1 MLAMKPYEVIA
12 NPSDVGIVAYGK
24 TLEEAFEHSAKGM
37 FSLLAD
43 PKSVQ
48 PKTSFNITINA
59 ETREELLV
67 NWLNELL
74 YLEDSQRLLFKNF
87 KIQSLSQTELKAEVK
102 GEKIDPSRHQI
113 LRSIKA
119 ATYNQLEIKE
129 REKGWQVTVV
139 FDV

>member
-1 MLAMKPYEVIA
+1 
-12 NPSDVGIVAYGK
+12 
-24 TLEEAFEHSAKGM
+24 
-37 FSLLAD
+37 
-43 PKSVQ
+43 
-48 PKTSFNITINA
+48 
-59 ETREELLV
+59 
-67 NWLNELL
+67 
-74 YLEDSQRLLFKNF
+74 LLFKNF